1 MRFCPVCA
9 RVRRPFHPKA
19 AMRSLTRP
27 AFMLAMTL
35 LTGCWFNTS
44 LAQAPARE
52 STDDVDIAAIKPPP
66 RDVKDILRVLEQGK
80 VDLTEIEQ
88 ARKILALPQP
98 APDADNPTWN
108 NFHFKRAL
116 ANQKLGRMSEAVA
129 EMRIAALDRRLSD
142 PKLEIRDLIDLSVLE
157 SFSGNMANAISALD
171 KAKNIVRG
179 LPQAGGFLLTINR
192 LLVINH
198 AAVGNFEIAKTTL
211 TEMDNLLNR
220 LRRAPSVAEY
230 ISIWEANV
238 ESARGTLQWQQGLWV
253 ESERSLRKALRL
265 LNQNYQAAKNSA
277 TKADDL
283 GSGERT
289 YSDGTNNPRMHLS
302 QIILRNMNLADVL
315 LQQRRLVDAEFYA
328 REALKL
334 ALDNFGRNSTDVGK
348 ALATMSKIV
357 SEQGRFPEAVLLA
370 QASLKAHTES
380 GITDESRV
388 MAMARKF
395 YATALVADGQYQAAD
410 KVFNE
415 MMAGVRKDPALE
427 KTFRPDDL
435 DWVLAMQKIGKQPEA
450 LAMAERMLKRSEAQ
464 SGKSSPRTALIAAF
478 HAVSLQNQGKLKEA
492 HAAFRE
498 AAPTLVDQTRSDA
511 ENDTASIKQQQ
522 RTTYL
527 FENYVALLARIAQSD
542 PAQAQAAAAEAFRV
556 ADLAKS
562 SGVQRALTASAARA
576 NIKDP
581 LLAQLARKEQDLQRR
596 VNSLSEL
603 LTGLLAAPPEQQLPS
618 VQAKIRQD
626 ITTFKA
632 ERETLKK
639 EIERKYPDY
648 AEMVEPKPATVERT
662 RALLRADEVLVSWY
676 FAEKEAYV
684 WAISKH
690 DIPLFK
696 AVALGRSEMA
706 KQVSHL
712 RRALDPGVA
721 TIDEIPPFDV
731 KASFLLYQQILAPVQ
746 ESLKGKKVLLVVPHA
761 ELGQLP
767 LSVLVTQ
774 DTAAAGKPAVP
785 FASYKAVPWLVR
797 DIAIAQLPSVTAL
810 TALRNTPPG
819 NPNRG
824 NFIGFGDPFF
834 SAEQYRSA
842 EKAQAARSTQLA
854 TRGLPLNLR
863 NAPKTTGVSS
873 AELGLLP
880 RLPDTKQEILEIAR
894 VLGAAPSDV
903 YLNRQASVK
912 AVMEA
917 DLSNRKVVMFATH
930 GLVPG
935 ELDGLSQPALA
946 LSSPE
951 VTGDQDDGLL
961 TMDKVLT
968 LKLNADWVVL
978 SACNT
983 ASGEGSG
990 SEAVSGLGRAFFFAG
1005 AKALL
1010 VSNWPVDSVAARL
1023 LMTDLF
1029 RRQQTGDKALAKS
1042 DALRQAMLQ
1051 LIDQGGMSD
1060 GKAMKYSYAHPL
1072 FWAPFMVVGD

>member
-1 MRFCPVCA
+1 MS
-9 RVRRPFHPKA
+9 PFFATPLHA
-19 AMRSLTRP
+19 Q
-27 AFMLAMTL
+27 
-35 LTGCWFNTS
+35 TS
-44 LAQAPARE
+44 EAELDTTQ
-52 STDDVDIAAIKPPP
+52 IKPPP

-80 VDLTEIEQ
+80 VDLSEIEQ
-88 ARKILALPQP
+88 ARKILATPRP
-98 APDADNPTWN
+98 AQDADNSTWN
-108 NFHFKRAL
+108 EFHFKRAL
-116 ANQKLGRMSEAVA
+116 AQQKLGRISEAVV
-129 EMRIAALDRRLSD
+129 EMRLAAFDRRQSD
-142 PKLEIRDLIDLSVLE
+142 PKLEARDLIDLSVLE
-157 SFSGNMANAISALD
+157 SFAGNTAKAIDALE
-171 KAKNIVRG
+171 KAKKTLRSV
-179 LPQAGGFLLTINR
+179 PQAGGFLLTVNR
-192 LLVINH
+192 LLVINYST
-198 AAVGNFEIAKTTL
+198 VGNFEAAKTTL

-238 ESARGTLQWQQGLWV
+238 ESARGTFLWQQGLWV

-265 LNQNYQAAKNSA
+265 LHQNYQAAKNSSS
-277 TKADDL
+277 KVDDL
-283 GSGERT
+283 STSGRAS
-289 YSDGTNNPRMHLS
+289 SDGTNNPRLHLS
-302 QIILRNMNLADVL
+302 QIILRDMNLADVL
-315 LQQRRLVDAEFYA
+315 LQQRRLIDAEFYA
-328 REALKL
+328 REALQL

-357 SEQGRFPEAVLLA
+357 SEQGRFAEAVLLA
-370 QASLKAHTES
+370 RASLTAHRES
-380 GITDESRV
+380 GITDGSRV

-395 YATALVADGQYQAAD
+395 YATALVADGQYQEAD
-410 KVFNE
+410 QTFNE
-415 MMAGVRKDPALE
+415 MMASVRQDLQLAS
-427 KTFRPDDL
+427 TFRPEDL
-435 DWVLAMQKIGKQPEA
+435 DWVLAMQKIGKQAEA
-450 LAMAERMLKRSEAQ
+450 QTMAERMLKRSEAQ

-478 HAVSLQNQGKLKEA
+478 HAVSLQNLGKLKEA
-492 HAAFRE
+492 HAAFKE
-498 AAPTLVDQTRSDA
+498 AAPVLVDQTRSDA

-581 LLAQLARKEQDLQRR
+581 QLAQLARQEQDLQRR

-632 ERETLKK
+632 ERENLKK

-684 WAISKH
+684 WAVSKH

-696 AVALGRSEMA
+696 AVALGRKEMA
-706 KQVSHL
+706 RQVSHL
-712 RRALDPGVA
+712 RKALDPGVS
-721 TIDEIPPFDV
+721 TIDEIPAFDV
-731 KASFLLYQQILAPVQ
+731 KAAFHLYQQILAPVH
-746 ESLKGKKVLLVVPHA
+746 ESLKDKKVLLVVPHA

-767 LSVLVTQ
+767 LSVLVTKDMAVPAQ
-774 DTAAAGKPAVP
+774 QAVP
-785 FASYKAVPWLVR
+785 FAGYKATAWLVR

-819 NPNRG
+819 SPNRK
-824 NFIGFGDPFF
+824 NFIGFGDPYF
-834 SAEQYRSA
+834 SADQARSA
-842 EKAQAARSTQLA
+842 EKAQAKAMQLA
-854 TRGLPLNLR
+854 TRGLPLKLR
-863 NAPKTTGVSS
+863 SAPKTAGVSS
-873 AELGLLP
+873 AELSLLP
-880 RLPDTKQEILEIAR
+880 RLPDTKEEILDIAK
-894 VLGAAPSDV
+894 VLTAEPADV
-903 YLNRQASVK
+903 YLNKQASVK

-946 LSSPE
+946 LTSPD
-951 VTGDQDDGLL
+951 VTGDKDDGLL

-983 ASGEGSG
+983 AAGEGSG

-1005 AKALL
+1005 ARALL
-1010 VSNWPVDSVAARL
+1010 VSNWPVDSVAARQ

-1029 RRQQTGDKALAKS
+1029 KRQQTGDKVLAKS
-1042 DALRQAMLQ
+1042 EALRQAMQQQ
-1051 LIDQGGMSD
+1051 LDHGGMSD